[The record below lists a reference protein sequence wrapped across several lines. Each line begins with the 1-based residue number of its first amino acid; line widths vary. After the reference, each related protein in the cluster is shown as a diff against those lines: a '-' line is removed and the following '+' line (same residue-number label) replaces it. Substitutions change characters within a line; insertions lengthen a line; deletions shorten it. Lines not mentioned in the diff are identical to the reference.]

1 VKEVKVE
8 EEEGLIKSSSMLL
21 PAFSGIL
28 AAIRRIISR
37 RLSTKNL
44 AKKRL
49 HAVTVAAAACFI
61 FPFAMFKLAV
71 VSNFLSLNFTKVLS

>member
-1 VKEVKVE
+1 MKKFVVFSFVKIRWFIHVSLSIYNYK
-8 EEEGLIKSSSMLL
+8 IRLL
-21 PAFSGIL
+21 Q
-28 AAIRRIISR
+28 
-37 RLSTKNL
+37 NL